1 MKVRIILLEP
11 ESAGNIGSVARS
23 MKNFDQDDLWI
34 VNPKTPIDPQARALA
49 MHGYDVLS
57 SAKITQS
64 LDRSLGGID
73 VIVGTTAVTAKSPTN
88 VVRTAATPR
97 ELALALST
105 TRGNVALVFGRES
118 SGLTNQEIEHCD
130 LLVTIPASK
139 TYNVLNIS
147 TAASIILYEIFL
159 QERHG
164 SGVTL
169 ATSTARQM
177 LLEQFGRLV
186 NLSGTHLHKRKIAIR
201 AFRNV
206 TSRSF
211 LSRREA
217 SLLIGVFRKASSKLE

>member
-11 ESAGNIGSVARS
+11 ENAGNIGSVARS

-177 LLEQFGRLV
+177 LLEQFERLV
-186 NLSGTHLHKRKIAIR
+186 NLSGTHLHKRRIAIR

>member
-139 TYNVLNIS
+139 TYNVLNLS

-159 QERHG
+159 QEWHG
-164 SGVTL
+164 SDVTL

-177 LLEQFGRLV
+177 LLEQFERLV
-186 NLSGTHLHKRKIAIR
+186 DLSGTHLHKRKITIR